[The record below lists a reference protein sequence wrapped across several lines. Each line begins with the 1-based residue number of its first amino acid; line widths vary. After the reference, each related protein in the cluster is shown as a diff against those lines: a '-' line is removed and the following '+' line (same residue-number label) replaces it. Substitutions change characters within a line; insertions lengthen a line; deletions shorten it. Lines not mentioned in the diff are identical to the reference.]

1 MTYEE
6 ARNMIDEMRAEIR
19 AKHMC
24 RSMDGECTSEEVA
37 EYRCRFAALS
47 MAIEALEKQIPKK
60 PIYSDFNDNG
70 FDEIIPYRAECP
82 ACGESVEFG
91 KWNDEESHHCE
102 CGQALNWE

>member
-6 ARNMIDEMRAEIR
+6 ARNMIDEMRAEIK

-24 RSMDGECTSEEVA
+24 RSMDGKCTSEEVA

-60 PIYSDFNDNG
+60 PDDTYEDSLD
-70 FDEIIPYRAECP
+70 DECAVCGTFIFERDKYCP
-82 ACGESVEFG
+82 R
-91 KWNDEESHHCE
+91 
-102 CGQALNWE
+102 CGQALDWGE